1 MTSLD
6 SGLKKIYSY
15 PSCKRIISVY
25 VDASQWEL
33 DVNIIFFSH
42 QNICKHVLA
51 WSRTLFFNEW
61 ASIIFNKQH
70 VKYYWQLSKCR
81 NVLLIDDSN
90 EFAFLTIRMW
100 ILNKKWECIQLLAT
114 TMMRSKD
121 HTTIVLTF

>member
-25 VDASQWEL
+25 VDASQCEV
-33 DVNIIFFSH
+33 DVNVFFFTSEYMYVNMFLH
-42 QNICKHVLA
+42 EAGHY
-51 WSRTLFFNEW
+51 SSMNEPP
-61 ASIIFNKQH
+61 IIFNKQH

-90 EFAFLTIRMW
+90 EFAFLTIRM
-100 ILNKKWECIQLLAT
+100 
-114 TMMRSKD
+114 
-121 HTTIVLTF
+121 